1 MARHATILPDNPT
14 YGKRV
19 KGFSKLDLASTG
31 GSETLRLWYA
41 MNDLLDVA
49 APGELTRMMRDT
61 VQIDHGSWRRRSQSI

>member
-19 KGFSKLDLASTG
+19 KGF
-31 GSETLRLWYA
+31 SETLRLWYA